1 MARETITIKEVEDLE
16 LLARRLFG
24 PTLDI
29 RLTPPVYC
37 KEQRVEATINWP
49 GMGSKSIAETR
60 EFIQQLSDAT
70 LWVSTLDCIGAEITY
85 PGRN

>member
-1 MARETITIKEVEDLE
+1 MARETITIREVEDLE
-16 LLARRLFG
+16 LLAQRLFG

-29 RLTPPVYC
+29 RLTPATYC

-49 GMGSKSIAETR
+49 GMGSRSIEETR

-85 PGRN
+85 PDRV